1 MAQIKRQ
8 RAEMKLQ
15 LVGHADDAKSRR
27 VDAERGRASLPPPSP
42 LLPFS
47 VYWLWQW
54 RDSFIESLHFA
65 HAVSTV
71 CCLYFLG
78 N

>member
-1 MAQIKRQ
+1 MAQIKCQ

-27 VDAERGRASLPPPSP
+27 VDAERGRNLPLSPLPP
-42 LLPFS
+42 LS
-47 VYWLWQW
+47 VFWLWQW

-71 CCLYFLG
+71 CCLFWG